1 MESGSLLKLTV
12 AQWFTPKGK
21 NIDEED
27 LEPRRLLLQMYR
39 LEATFSSRRRRGGKS
54 SSSSSCSSEHEKSNT
69 NDEMKS
75 NNNDVASKNE
85 REIRVRSYRV
95 IKYLNTRTLSHSNT
109 GTGKTDA
116 SSKVCCNTKI
126 QRFGTTRN
134 P

>member
-1 MESGSLLKLTV
+1 
-12 AQWFTPKGK
+12 
-21 NIDEED
+21 
-27 LEPRRLLLQMYR
+27 
-39 LEATFSSRRRRGGKS
+39 
-54 SSSSSCSSEHEKSNT
+54 
-69 NDEMKS
+69 MKS

-85 REIRVRSYRV
+85 SEIRVRSYQ
-95 IKYLNTRTLSHSNT
+95 NTRTFYGILNSFFTHSNT